1 MNELNVFLFLVG
13 IVSVAV
19 IVLAFFVPI
28 FLLMIYRSTQETR
41 GLIEEL
47 LQEVRMM
54 SYSKSEDREEDL
66 PLSSKVNPEKKEEL
80 SKLCKMFL
88 ELSSEKPD
96 VELVVINDEDE
107 KLKKEGEC
115 LKNHPDK
122 EQNSQVE

>member
-1 MNELNVFLFLVG
+1 MNELNVSLFLIG
-13 IVSVAV
+13 IVSVSV
-19 IVLAFFVPI
+19 IVLAFFVPV

-54 SYSKSEDREEDL
+54 NYSKSEDGEEYL
-66 PLSSKVNPEKKEEL
+66 LSSKVNPEKKEEL

-96 VELVVINDEDE
+96 VELVVINEEDE
-107 KLKKEGEC
+107 KQKKEDQENEHERTC
-115 LKNHPDK
+115 ERSN
-122 EQNSQVE
+122 

>member
-1 MNELNVFLFLVG
+1 MGMNELNVFLFLVG

-66 PLSSKVNPEKKEEL
+66 LSSKINPEKKEEL

-107 KLKKEGEC
+107 KLKKE
-115 LKNHPDK
+115 
-122 EQNSQVE
+122 EQGNEYERTCERSN

>member
-1 MNELNVFLFLVG
+1 MGMNELDVFLFLVG

-54 SYSKSEDREEDL
+54 NYSKSEEGKEYL
-66 PLSSKVNPEKKEEL
+66 FSSKVNPEKEEEL

-96 VELVVINDEDE
+96 VELVVINEEGE
-107 KLKKEGEC
+107 KLKKEDQENEHERTC
-115 LKNHPDK
+115 ERSN
-122 EQNSQVE
+122 

>member
-1 MNELNVFLFLVG
+1 MGMNELNVFLFLVG

-19 IVLAFFVPI
+19 IVLAFFVPV

-96 VELVVINDEDE
+96 VELVVINEEGE
-107 KLKKEGEC
+107 KLKKEDQENEHERTC
-115 LKNHPDK
+115 ERSN
-122 EQNSQVE
+122 

>member
-1 MNELNVFLFLVG
+1 MNELDVFLFLVG

-19 IVLAFFVPI
+19 IVLAFFIPI

-66 PLSSKVNPEKKEEL
+66 LSSKINPEKKEEL

-107 KLKKEGEC
+107 KLKKE
-115 LKNHPDK
+115 
-122 EQNSQVE
+122 EQGNEYERTCERSN

>member
-1 MNELNVFLFLVG
+1 MNELDVFLFLVG

-28 FLLMIYRSTQETR
+28 FLLMIYRGTQETR

-54 SYSKSEDREEDL
+54 NYSKSEDGEEYL
-66 PLSSKVNPEKKEEL
+66 LSSKVNPEKKEEL

-96 VELVVINDEDE
+96 VELVVINEEDE
-107 KLKKEGEC
+107 KQKKEDQENEHERTC
-115 LKNHPDK
+115 ERSN
-122 EQNSQVE
+122 

>member
-1 MNELNVFLFLVG
+1 MGMNELDVFLFLVG

-19 IVLAFFVPI
+19 IVLAFFIPI

-66 PLSSKVNPEKKEEL
+66 LSSKINPEKKEEL

-107 KLKKEGEC
+107 KLKKE
-115 LKNHPDK
+115 
-122 EQNSQVE
+122 EQGNEYERTCERSN

>member
-1 MNELNVFLFLVG
+1 MGMNELDVFLFLVG

-54 SYSKSEDREEDL
+54 NYSKSEDREEYL
-66 PLSSKVNPEKKEEL
+66 LSSKVNPEKEEEL
-80 SKLCKMFL
+80 SELCKMFL
-88 ELSSEKPD
+88 EFSSEKPN
-96 VELVVINDEDE
+96 VELVVIDEEDE
-107 KLKKEGEC
+107 KLKKEDRENEHERTC
-115 LKNHPDK
+115 KRSN
-122 EQNSQVE
+122 

>member
-54 SYSKSEDREEDL
+54 NYSKSEDREEYL
-66 PLSSKVNPEKKEEL
+66 LSSKVNPGKEEEL
-80 SKLCKMFL
+80 SELCKMFL
-88 ELSSEKPD
+88 EFSSEKPN
-96 VELVVINDEDE
+96 VELVVIDEEDE
-107 KLKKEGEC
+107 KLKKEDRENEHERTC
-115 LKNHPDK
+115 KRSN
-122 EQNSQVE
+122 